1 VQKFFKLCQKLHVII
16 FIKFDNI
23 PEKIFHY
30 MLKSNPHSQAI
41 GGGNSQS
48 KGLCES
54 TLKHPSPEATETETE
69 MASTQQCLQ

>member
-1 VQKFFKLCQKLHVII
+1 MSSSLL
-16 FIKFDNI
+16 KFDNI